1 MLNIRVARWTMAAAL
16 AAGALMY
23 THTGALLAGALLE
36 PVSHTAARQPPLPPP
51 PASTQPTRR
60 PDVIYVPT
68 NEEVV
73 RGMLKLA
80 GVTKD
85 DIVYDLG
92 CGDGRIPVI
101 AARDFG
107 ARGVGID
114 IDPQR
119 ISEANA
125 NVKQAGVG
133 NRVQIRQHDLFSAD
147 IKEATVV
154 TLYLLQSLNMKL
166 RPKLLAELKPGTRI
180 VSHAF
185 DMGDE
190 WKPEKTE
197 EIGGTRIYL
206 WTIPKKAGS

>member
-1 MLNIRVARWTMAAAL
+1 MAAAL
-16 AAGALMY
+16 TAGALMQSQS
-23 THTGALLAGALLE
+23 GSLLAGALIE
-36 PVSHTAARQPPLPPP
+36 PVSQAAAQQPPLPAP

-68 NEEVV
+68 NDEVV

-85 DIVYDLG
+85 DVVYDLG

-119 ISEANA
+119 VAEANA

-133 NRVQIRQHDLFSAD
+133 NRVQIRQDDLFQAD

-154 TLYLLQSLNMKL
+154 TLYLLQTLNMKL
-166 RPKLLAELKPGTRI
+166 RPKLLADLRPGTRI

-206 WTIPKKAGS
+206 WTVPKKEK

>member
-1 MLNIRVARWTMAAAL
+1 MLNIRLARWTMAAAI
-16 AAGALMY
+16 AAGALMQ
-23 THTGALLAGALLE
+23 TQSGPALATALIE
-36 PVSHTAARQPPLPPP
+36 PVSQAAAQPPPPLPPP
-51 PASTQPTRR
+51 PAINQPTRR

-68 NEEVV
+68 REEVV

-92 CGDGRIPVI
+92 CGDGRIPVT
-101 AARDFG
+101 AAREFG

-119 ISEANA
+119 VAESNA
-125 NVKQAGVG
+125 NVKQAGVA
-133 NRVQIRQHDLFSAD
+133 NRVEIRQEDLFQAD

-154 TLYLLQSLNMKL
+154 TLYLLQTLNMKL
-166 RPKLLAELKPGTRI
+166 RPKLLADLRPGTRI

-190 WKPEKTE
+190 WKPERRDRRHAHLPLDHSEKVE
-197 EIGGTRIYL
+197 
-206 WTIPKKAGS
+206 K

>member
-1 MLNIRVARWTMAAAL
+1 MLNLRVSRWTMAAAI
-16 AAGALMY
+16 AAGALTY
-23 THTGALLAGALLE
+23 TQSGPAALASALIEPLSLA
-36 PVSHTAARQPPLPPP
+36 AAQTPTPPPP
-51 PASTQPTRR
+51 PALVQPTRR

-68 NEEVV
+68 REEVV

-80 GVTKD
+80 AVTKD

-92 CGDGRIPVI
+92 CGDGRIPTI
-101 AARDFG
+101 AAREFG

-119 ISEANA
+119 IAESNA
-125 NVKQAGVG
+125 TVKQAGVG
-133 NRVQIRQHDLFSAD
+133 DRVQIRQEDLFQAN

-166 RPKLLAELKPGTRI
+166 RPKLLADLKPGTRI

-197 EIGGTRIYL
+197 EIGGTRIFL
-206 WTIPKKAGS
+206 WTIPAKKP

>member
-1 MLNIRVARWTMAAAL
+1 MAAAL
-16 AAGALMY
+16 AAGAL
-23 THTGALLAGALLE
+23 TQVQSSPLLAGALIE
-36 PVSHTAARQPPLPPP
+36 PMSQAAAQQPPPLPPP
-51 PASTQPTRR
+51 PASTQPQRR

-85 DIVYDLG
+85 DVVYDLG

-107 ARGVGID
+107 ARAVGID

-119 ISEANA
+119 VAEANA

-133 NRVQIRQHDLFSAD
+133 NRVQIRQDDLFQAD
-147 IKEATVV
+147 IKEASVV

-166 RPKLLAELKPGTRI
+166 RPKLLADLKPGTRV

-185 DMGDE
+185 DMGDQ

-206 WTIPKKAGS
+206 WTIPKK

>member
-1 MLNIRVARWTMAAAL
+1 MLNNRVARWTMAAAF
-16 AAGALMY
+16 AAAALMQ
-23 THTGALLAGALLE
+23 TQTGALLAGALIE
-36 PVSHTAARQPPLPPP
+36 PISQAAAQNPPLPPP
-51 PASTQPTRR
+51 PASTQPARR

-119 ISEANA
+119 VAEANA

-133 NRVQIRQHDLFSAD
+133 DRVHIRQNDLFTAD

-166 RPKLLAELKPGTRI
+166 RPKLMAELKPGTRV

-197 EIGGTRIYL
+197 EIGGTRIFL
-206 WTIPKKAGS
+206 WTIPKK